1 MTNSPANRTVRR
13 VSFMWDQH
21 YSSLGAILA
30 VCLITLLIFT
40 VGLSTICT
48 NWMLG
53 YAWICFFLW
62 FMGATL
68 ASPVRVRRASG
79 ATQLLHG
86 GAYVLVWAWFGLAIF
101 PADLWSRN
109 DVLWVAYLGTA
120 VGIASWKKFLHM
132 WLLRSLIRGALR
144 EVAGCPW
151 LVAFSAGVSIDDSV
165 PKAALRCKC
174 LSIVSSIRSFHL
186 FARFHSS
193 MYGAIWNS
201 QVCVEEVQYAT
212 DGRFRELRDAL
223 STKHLDEVYRCALN
237 AAEAYECESAV
248 CSAIAVQTGEP
259 VDVSIVRARALL
271 VLESLLLAW
280 LATDGKAASAVRV
293 FEQGVSKWDSLA
305 PLLARSAS
313 PIKLTSVLKLHDR
326 DLLSFAADRQ
336 VDDFFH
342 NFVVGM
348 AYACVCIRGRY
359 FRLANAT
366 LERVARDFADSS
378 GKTSGG
384 AKVLQTEAT
393 RIAHAFGAEVARA
406 VWSTSHEGERAPS
419 GDSSKPIGAGIRAS
433 VQAQRTHAME
443 QHGRGG
449 DHPSIAPERDSRA
462 RISTERAGYLAPP
475 TEPRE
480 VGRGIATVALAVLM
494 LTIFVLLTNWNPPTN
509 RIQHFFD
516 VPSFGLVAASE
527 ITAQAMVEKT
537 ATILIGDKDDGVRTI
552 NLDTFRVDRE
562 DGPPATGPGGSVT
575 HLATTAN
582 GTAFAIFE
590 TDPQHGP
597 GVALRTSKGR
607 WSTVLSASVAPIDG
621 ADVEALV
628 PNLGRPLFLLKGGS
642 SRIAEYDES
651 ARSLRFATTTGP
663 AIEGAVVDVAATTGR
678 TTSGRAIVAT
688 NAPKARVYLLES
700 KANEREISI
709 KEFSRLSLEGGHEAS
724 SIAIATSGTAV
735 LVCKDGSAWQ
745 ADANN
750 VEKPWKQI
758 RGGDQG
764 LVLDG
769 IQLAGL
775 ATVRSELWLFRK
787 VGDKT
792 TVWERS
798 LPSSP
803 SAPGHGVGWV
813 QSELP
818 PNIDPIVPGRTMF
831 CELQGDGGV
840 LLLTPAV
847 DEKKMGAATH
857 FQMTRSGTQES
868 ITCEV
873 IPLGGKLLDA
883 DRAEGTLIAL
893 VESEDVNHSGVKTRT
908 VVRFGEVGK
917 PSKIQTAV
925 SSTIFDE
932 PATRLLESNNK
943 IVAVGSVEQS
953 NFLLFEDG
961 KFVHFDGKTESLN
974 WASAQQKSIVGKIN
988 FTSPVVDGTID
999 APNGTPRVMLLSGNG
1014 SVDKGPIYKEDE
1026 VELKRIIDTSSGRPS
1041 SKELASTKGV
1051 ITDSNNFCL
1060 VTKDALWRFNLQ
1072 DALAPWSKVQ
1082 TEFSEEQ
1089 FFAIDSAGTPLVMGR
1104 TKVASKEVR
1113 AFGSDGKSTDWA
1125 ATEVHDLVPGVGIA
1139 AFGSDK
1145 DGVLYSF
1152 DKARGRQAHF
1162 RSTDSGPLEVQSVAV
1177 RPEYLDFRASRT
1189 LHSFSRTDGSWDKSE
1204 EFDSDCS
1211 FTVGGMRASPI
1222 LFLVPKSKGIP
1233 RWLPTGMAAGK
1244 LQKLG
1249 SISLRKAVST
1259 TDGVIGLT
1267 GDIGNGIAF
1276 SSVEAVPPNEFVS
1289 TEAKNAKINI
1299 ARPKAIVDF
1308 GNSFWIQSDADKLYR
1323 YTPSQLKTEIVQT
1336 GGLSVDALDATK
1348 ERLFAKSNNE
1358 ILTFTD
1364 ANSTKAAA
1372 QVSVKDLLAMGRPI
1386 GSFIPAI
1393 TNGGGLFRVDVGTST
1408 PLLASR
1414 QPELSIGKIDRVLAM
1429 GDSLYVYSGN
1439 AGFERTASG
1448 LDPFKPLPHITTA
1461 PTRIL
1466 PHGDEIWLESSEGW
1480 MRQGDGETV
1489 GKSIGW
1495 FSDGKLLSL
1504 SSWFK
1509 DAPDG
1514 LGDLR
1519 GFHQLDDRRLLMLG
1533 TKSIAIFDPSTRSFE
1548 QIDGAKGEA
1557 SDFGDGT
1564 ALYKAGSGNF
1574 LWKPRGKVYEL
1585 VAGGDSTFK
1594 ILPRCGGNV
1603 VSSLAIVSNRLVG
1616 FVDGVLYNE
1625 DGTLL
1630 PNQPQ
1635 PASGALLEIEQVLT
1649 DEQGRMYRLS
1659 RDGVVDLFDIN
1670 TAQRTEIEKGVKHLA
1685 FHGKDVIWC
1694 KETTPWFGGSDFEL
1708 RFSISDG
1715 LRVITNSGTSQP
1727 IRKPDEIP
1735 GKIVAQIPMTGI
1747 VLCEFEREK
1756 YRLYDFVSAK
1766 KIPAEASGKLV
1777 GATKDGFYILAQG
1790 SKELI
1795 LVDREGKK
1803 KSVGAEKIVATCSVD
1818 GSVDA
1823 FALKDRTA
1831 SPIDPITL
1839 EYQQAKVEPYSKPML
1854 VATIDEKATL
1864 YVSPTKFVLKG
1875 TDSIVSAER
1884 GNPLGKDLG
1893 LQVFQSSSA
1902 ITVLDDAKKQ
1912 ILVVASK
1919 QGEQWTLSNS
1929 GLAEAPN
1936 ATTRAE
1942 ALGAE
1947 CTPNPAGKGAD
1958 DRIKVERGTLEPS
1971 TGLILEEQVLAI
1983 LLDVGVISKQNGL
1996 LAWEQLSKCTDPWQ
2010 HREIA
2015 KSFTQLLGSKHP
2027 HMGDAILQPADSGI
2041 PPHKEYVACAAFSS
2055 KDFVL
2060 VDALGQLWHQ
2070 HAGDELPNFIQKV
2083 GKQAKFSIDPADKG
2097 ALFVSFDKTRY
2108 RLTISGDRVQSK
2120 LDQSMNRELL
2130 PDWTHVGGRYGLL
2143 EWGPSLASSPTKFFL
2158 RCNDKEKFPIKPT
2171 VGGFDCFMASE
2182 LGTFAK
2188 GQTFVKLGVKDKA
2201 VFAPVRENGVD
2212 WMNASVK
2219 NAVEFKQFSSVEPP
2233 KITKLS
2239 DGTEFRLNGE
2249 SVICRIG
2256 EMEFKFDSKIKRF
2269 QCDSGIAETIQNGE
2283 FLVTAT
2289 KSGQLIKRRLSSKL
2303 LFEATS
2309 IFPKVFPEEST
2320 GTIERL
2326 SPNDEMNSII
2336 AETSDGSSWEWAVN
2350 KWMPVTHPTFIN
2362 KNKSKWNRIGDR
2374 EFQWD
2379 GETYE
2384 LDATGSFQCDHVNS
2398 KRDNDD
2404 RQYHAICNRDGSIS
2418 YRGSDN
2424 SWYSVSMSIPMPRR
2438 VPQGRVPQPADTI
2451 PESKSEVGWLKVD
2464 RHPRAGDKSL
2474 MSITFEGGEPRS
2486 VDLPFAIKDGLLD
2499 GVDNWDLERPL
2510 QANEDKTVIV
2520 RCQGSD
2526 LERKLDF
2533 TKDGT
2538 ITILRPNAA
2547 KVANLNWNAPPA
2559 SDGEF
2564 KLTNTSCT
2572 RVNKQSSVEFGTP
2585 TTKGFALLNP
2595 FEISPLG
2602 MKDNKLYWEQGGN
2615 LYCRTGEAPTGITD
2629 LGRVP
2634 ISGTKSLKRIWQS
2647 SENGNPKLFFEKYG
2661 ATFDLSKGELV
2672 QCIARPSASPICL
2685 ASPPPESLIAK
2696 WFGDE
2701 SIQDKSIQFDRAGKR
2716 PIEKMVFRLTDT
2728 AGPAFDHQKGVKHL
2742 KAKGDSVSTLSD
2754 DWQATYR
2761 FVGGQWGLETV
2772 VKANPAIK
2780 TIDLNN
2786 GLRADWTEA
2795 GYTVNNSKAM
2805 GKVEPWSTRALLG
2818 PTRVFV
2824 HKAGIT
2830 EAGKNWW
2837 RTRKWDDTIVHRPE
2851 VMDGLP
2857 LATAYRAGDQLVS
2870 DNVAWALDNQGGI
2883 AKSGLRGS
2891 FDPPGMVDTV
2901 VTAWKVQL
2909 NKGGGACKI
2918 HYNERPLTVKNGAV
2932 DIDYAITAATS
2943 DEMVTL
2949 IDRGGVECL
2958 SMKASWSKHTDEVVA
2973 KLQDFQPTK
2982 TLTLGEDHL
2991 TLTLGGD
2998 HLARV
3003 FKASGPLEY
3012 FRIPSTSDGAL
3023 VPDQLKE
3030 RAIESW
3036 TAGGILRASLDEDD
3050 KVRFTHVYP
3059 DGSEKKPFNY
3069 PAISRAD
3076 AITHGRCACD
3086 YPIDVFRAKSD
3097 DQVWLKLK
3105 FTQSEVYEAL
3115 DDQGKPIDLTTTKQ
3129 DVAPSLFDRDGVA
3142 WIRDDKSI
3150 EARDDAERIA
3160 ELSRAVKAALGKPK
3174 LWYRRGDRIF
3184 VVGESDAGWIEM
3196 SPRWSGLPLKH

>member
-1 MTNSPANRTVRR
+1 MTNSPANRTVQC
-13 VSFMWDQH
+13 VSFMWEH
-21 YSSLGAILA
+21 PHLSLGAFLA
-30 VCLITLLIFT
+30 VCLIMLLIVT

-53 YAWICFFLW
+53 YAWLCFFLW
-62 FMGATL
+62 FTGATL

-86 GAYVLVWAWFGLAIF
+86 GAAVLAWAWFGLAIF
-101 PADLWSRN
+101 PADLMSRH
-109 DVLWVAYLGTA
+109 DLLWVAYLGTA
-120 VGIASWKKFLHM
+120 VGIAYWKIFLHM

-151 LVAFSAGVSIDDSV
+151 LVAFSAGVSIDHSV

-174 LSIVSSIRSFHL
+174 LSIVSSIRSLH
-186 FARFHSS
+186 RFTRLHAG

-201 QVCVEEVQYAT
+201 QVCVEEVQCAT
-212 DGRFRELRDAL
+212 DGRVRALRDAL
-223 STKHLDEVYRCALN
+223 STKHLEAVCHCALN

-248 CSAIAVQTGEP
+248 CSAITSQTGEP

-280 LATDGKAASAVRV
+280 LATDGKTASAVRA

-313 PIKLTSVLKLHDR
+313 PIKLTSVLTLHDR

-336 VDDFFH
+336 VDAFH
-342 NFVVGM
+342 NFIVGM
-348 AYACVCIRGRY
+348 AYACVCVRGRY

-366 LERVARDFADSS
+366 LERVAREFADSP
-378 GKTSGG
+378 GNRSGG
-384 AKVLQTEAT
+384 ATVLQTEAT

-406 VWSTSHEGERAPS
+406 VWSTTHEGERPPS
-419 GDSSKPIGAGIRAS
+419 GGSSKTSEARIRVS

-462 RISTERAGYLAPP
+462 GISTELAGYLAPP

-516 VPSFGLVAASE
+516 VPSFGLVAAPE
-527 ITAQAMVEKT
+527 ITAQAIVEKT

-597 GVALRTSKGR
+597 GVALRTSEGR

-688 NAPKARVYLLES
+688 NAPTARVYLLES
-700 KANEREISI
+700 NPNEREISI
-709 KEFSRLSLEGGHEAS
+709 KEFRSLSLEGSHEAS
-724 SIAIATSGTAV
+724 SIAIASSGTAV
-735 LVCKDGSAWQ
+735 LVCKDGSAWE

-769 IQLAGL
+769 VQLAGL
-775 ATVRSELWLFRK
+775 AIGRSELWLFRK

-792 TVWERS
+792 TVWARS
-798 LPSSP
+798 LPNSP

-818 PNIDPIVPGRTMF
+818 PNTDPIVPGRTMF

-840 LLLTPAV
+840 LLLTPV
-847 DEKKMGAATH
+847 VGGMRMGSATRL
-857 FQMTRSGTQES
+857 QMTRSSAQES

-893 VESEDVNHSGVKTRT
+893 VESEDVNHPGVKTRT

-917 PSKIQTAV
+917 PSKSQTVV
-925 SSTIFDE
+925 SSTRFDE
-932 PATRLLESNNK
+932 PATKLLESNNK

-953 NFLLFEDG
+953 NFLIFKDG
-961 KFVHFDGKTESLN
+961 KFVRFDGKTESLN
-974 WASAQQKSIVGKIN
+974 WTSAQQKSIVGKIN
-988 FTSPVVDGTID
+988 LTSPVVDGTID
-999 APNGTPRVMLLSGNG
+999 ASKGAPRVMLLSSDG
-1014 SVDKGPIYKEDE
+1014 SVDMGAIDKDE
-1026 VELKRIIDTSSGRPS
+1026 VELKRIIDTSSEGLPATV
-1041 SKELASTKGV
+1041 LASTKGV
-1051 ITDSNNFCL
+1051 ITDANNFCL
-1060 VTKDALWRFNLQ
+1060 ATKDALWRFNLQ

-1082 TEFSEEQ
+1082 TEFSEEP
-1089 FFAIDSAGTPLVMGR
+1089 FFAIDSAGTPLVIGR

-1113 AFGSDGKSTDWA
+1113 AFGSDGKPTDWTA
-1125 ATEVHDLVPGVGIA
+1125 REVHDLVPGVGIA
-1139 AFGSDK
+1139 AFGLDG

-1162 RSTDSGPLEVQSVAV
+1162 RSTDSGPLEVRSVAV
-1177 RPEYLDFRASRT
+1177 CPAYLNFLATRT

-1211 FTVGGMRASPI
+1211 LKVGGTRTSPI

-1233 RWLPTGMAAGK
+1233 LWLPTGMAAGK

-1249 SISLRKAVST
+1249 RTSLRNAVAT
-1259 TDGVIGLT
+1259 TDGVVGLT
-1267 GDIGNGIAF
+1267 GSIGNGIAF
-1276 SSVEAVPPNEFVS
+1276 SDVRAVSPKEFVS
-1289 TEAKNAKINI
+1289 TEAKDAKINI
-1299 ARPKAIVDF
+1299 ARTKAVVDF
-1308 GNSFWIQSDADKLYR
+1308 GNSLWIQSDTDKLYR

-1336 GGLSVDALDATK
+1336 SGLPVDALDATK
-1348 ERLFAKSNNE
+1348 ESLLFAKSNNE
-1358 ILTFTD
+1358 ILTFTG

-1386 GSFIPAI
+1386 GSSIPAI
-1393 TNGGGLFRVDVGTST
+1393 TNGGGLFRVDGGTST

-1414 QPELSIGKIDRVLAM
+1414 QAELSIGKIDRVLAM
-1429 GDSLYVYSGN
+1429 ADSLYVYSGN

-1448 LDPFKPLPHITTA
+1448 RDPFKPLPHVTTA

-1480 MRQGDGETV
+1480 LRQGDGVTV

-1495 FSDGKLLSL
+1495 FSDGKLLSM

-1533 TKSIAIFDPSTRSFE
+1533 TESIAIFDPSTRSFE
-1548 QIDGAKGEA
+1548 HIDGAEGKA

-1564 ALYKAGSGNF
+1564 ALYKAGSSNF

-1594 ILPRCGGNV
+1594 ILPRCGGKV

-1616 FVDGVLYNE
+1616 LVDGVLCYE

-1630 PNQPQ
+1630 PHQPQ
-1635 PASGALLEIEQVLT
+1635 PASGAPLEIRQVLT

-1670 TAQRTEIEKGVKHLA
+1670 TAQRTEIEKGVTHLA

-1715 LRVITNSGTSQP
+1715 LRVFTNSGTPQP
-1727 IRKPDEIP
+1727 IRKAEEIP
-1735 GKIVAQIPMTGI
+1735 GEIVAQIPMTGI
-1747 VLCEFEREK
+1747 VLCEFESEK

-1766 KIPAEASGKLV
+1766 KLPAEASGKLV

-1795 LVDREGKK
+1795 RVDREGKK
-1803 KSVGAEKIVATCSVD
+1803 KSVGAEKIVATCSAD

-1831 SPIDPITL
+1831 SRIDPITL

-1854 VATIDEKATL
+1854 AATIDEKTAL

-1884 GNPLGKDLG
+1884 GNPLGKDVG
-1893 LQVFQSSSA
+1893 LQVFQSRDA

-1912 ILVVASK
+1912 KLVVASK

-1929 GLAEAPN
+1929 GLADAPN
-1936 ATTRAE
+1936 AITRAE
-1942 ALGAE
+1942 ALGAQ
-1947 CTPNPAGKGAD
+1947 CTLKPAGKREG
-1958 DRIKVERGTLEPS
+1958 DRVLVERGTLEPS

-1983 LLDVGVISKQNGL
+1983 RLDVGVISKQNGL
-1996 LAWEQLSKCTDPWQ
+1996 LAWEQLSKCTDPWE
-2010 HREIA
+2010 HNEIA
-2015 KSFTQLLGSKHP
+2015 KSFTKLLGSKHP
-2027 HMGDAILQPADSGI
+2027 RMGDAILQPADSDI
-2041 PPHKEYVACAAFSS
+2041 PRHREYLACAAFSP

-2070 HAGDELPNFIQKV
+2070 HDGDELPNFIRKV
-2083 GKQAKFSIDPADKG
+2083 RTQAKFSIDPADKG

-2108 RLTISGDRVQSK
+2108 RLTISGDRVQAQ
-2120 LDQSMNRELL
+2120 LDQSTNRELL
-2130 PDWTHVGGRYGLL
+2130 PDWTHVGGRYEHL
-2143 EWGPSLASSPTKFFL
+2143 EWGPSDGASSIKFFL
-2158 RCNDKEKFPIKPT
+2158 HCNGKEKFPIKPT
-2171 VGGFDCFMASE
+2171 ASGFDCFMAAE
-2182 LGTFAK
+2182 LGTFAE
-2188 GQTFVKLGVKDKA
+2188 GQAFVKLGVKGTA

-2219 NAVEFKQFSSVEPP
+2219 NTADFKQFSSVEPP

-2239 DGTEFRLNGE
+2239 DGTELRLNGE

-2256 EMEFKFDSKIKRF
+2256 DVEFKFDSKRF
-2269 QCDSGIAETIQNGE
+2269 QCDSCIAATIQNGE

-2289 KSGQLIKRRLSSKL
+2289 PSSQIIKRKLSAQL
-2303 LFEATS
+2303 LFESTS
-2309 IFPKVFPEEST
+2309 IFPKEPI

-2336 AETSDGSSWEWAVN
+2336 AETSDGSSWEWTVN
-2350 KWMPVTHPTFIN
+2350 KWMPVTHPTFI
-2362 KNKSKWNRIGDR
+2362 KQQKSNWDWSGDR
-2374 EFQWD
+2374 EFKWD

-2398 KRDNDD
+2398 KGDNDD
-2404 RQYHAICNRDGSIS
+2404 RQYHAICNRDGSVS

-2424 SWYSVSMSIPMPRR
+2424 SWYSVSVRIPMPR
-2438 VPQGRVPQPADTI
+2438 RVPQPADTI

-2474 MSITFEGGEPRS
+2474 MSITFEGGAPRS
-2486 VDLPFAIKDGLLD
+2486 VDLLFAIKDGLLD

-2520 RCQGSD
+2520 RCQGSG
-2526 LERKLDF
+2526 LERALDL

-2547 KVANLNWNAPPA
+2547 KSQVANPNWNEPPA
-2559 SDGEF
+2559 SDSEF
-2564 KLTNTSCT
+2564 TLTKTSCT
-2572 RVNKQSSVEFGTP
+2572 RVNKESSVEFGTP
-2585 TTKGFALLNP
+2585 TRSGFALLNP
-2595 FEISPLG
+2595 VEISPLG
-2602 MKDNKLYWEQGGN
+2602 MKDDKLYWEQGGN
-2615 LYCRTGEAPTGITD
+2615 LYCRTGEAPKGIAD
-2629 LGRVP
+2629 LGRVS
-2634 ISGTKSLKRIWQS
+2634 ISGNESPKRIWQS
-2647 SENGNPKLFFEKYG
+2647 SENVNPKLFFEKYG
-2661 ATFDLSKGELV
+2661 ATFDLTKGELV
-2672 QCIARPSASPICL
+2672 QCNARPSASPICL

-2696 WFGDE
+2696 WVGDG
-2701 SIQDKSIQFDRAGKR
+2701 SIQFHRTGER
-2716 PIEKMVFRLTDT
+2716 PIEKMVFRSTLT
-2728 AGPAFDHQKGVKHL
+2728 AGPAFDHQKGVRHL
-2742 KAKGDSVSTLSD
+2742 TAVGDSVSTLSD
-2754 DWQATYR
+2754 DWHTTYR
-2761 FVGGQWGLETV
+2761 FVDGQWGLDTV
-2772 VKANPAIK
+2772 VKASPAIK
-2780 TIDLNN
+2780 PIDLNN
-2786 GLRADWTEA
+2786 GLSADWTEA
-2795 GYTVNNSKAM
+2795 GYALNYSKSKD
-2805 GKVEPWSTRALLG
+2805 KVEPWSTRVLLG
-2818 PTRVFV
+2818 PKRVFV
-2824 HKAGIT
+2824 YKARIT
-2830 EAGKNWW
+2830 EAGTNWW
-2837 RTRKWDDTIVHRPE
+2837 RIRNWDDTVVHRPE
-2851 VMDGLP
+2851 VMDGLS

-2870 DNVAWALDNQGGI
+2870 GNVAWALDSEVGI
-2883 AKSGLRGS
+2883 AKSGLSGP

-2901 VTAWKVQL
+2901 VTPWKVQL
-2909 NKGGGACKI
+2909 DKGGGACKI
-2918 HYNERPLTVKNGAV
+2918 HYNERPLAVKNGAL
-2932 DIDYAITAATS
+2932 DIDYAITAATPN
-2943 DEMVTL
+2943 EMVA
-2949 IDRGGVECL
+2949 IVDRRGMEWL
-2958 SMKASWSKHTDEVVA
+2958 STKANWTGHTDDVVA
-2973 KLQDFQPTK
+2973 KLEDFQPAK
-2982 TLTLGEDHL
+2982 TLTLGA
-2991 TLTLGGD
+2991 D

-3012 FRIPSTSDGAL
+3012 FQIPSTADGVL
-3023 VPDQLKE
+3023 VLAMLNE

-3036 TAGGILRASLDEDD
+3036 TSGGVLRASLDEDD

-3059 DGSEKKPFNY
+3059 EGSGKKPFNY
-3069 PAISRAD
+3069 PAVSKGD

-3097 DQVWLKLK
+3097 EQVWLKLRY
-3105 FTQSEVYEAL
+3105 QESETYEAL
-3115 DDQGKPIDLTTTKQ
+3115 DDQGKTIDLTTIKQ
-3129 DVAPSLFDRDGVA
+3129 DVAPSLFDRDGVE
-3142 WIRDDKSI
+3142 WIRDDISI
-3150 EARDDAERIA
+3150 EANSDVERIA
-3160 ELSRAVKAALGKPK
+3160 ELSRAVNVALGKPK
-3174 LWYRRGDRIF
+3174 VWYRRGDRIF

-3196 SPRWSGLPLKH
+3196 SPRWRGLPLKH